1 MAFKKLCEGICAIYE
16 RESGSASASG
26 TPWTSILTALIG
38 RVLINGSHSDT
49 LSERS
54 GHDPADKTGW
64 IGRK

>member
-1 MAFKKLCEGICAIYE
+1 MYRVLPGE
-16 RESGSASASG
+16 
-26 TPWTSILTALIG
+26 TALLEKQDFQWIFETTVLG

-49 LSERS
+49 LSGRS